1 MAFDDNLKKVDEY
14 SSLYFRDS
22 ENIFGDKKILG
33 RRDLSKLNK
42 KRGLVFSYIIK
53 VDGKRYRKNFD
64 HKDTIFNTP
73 LEVVK
78 KLSRELDDI
87 KLAIKNGEPVS
98 IRDKKFDDIYDL
110 FITGG
115 AGASYAEGTKKDL
128 KSYYKNHI
136 KPVLGHRLLSK
147 ILPMHI
153 QEIINNV
160 KVKGLSDRSAD
171 KTMDYLPLMFDWAI
185 ANHFCKEN
193 PARSASIVRPKYDN
207 TVDFFL
213 DEELMYKLYESLTTY
228 PEAMYRGIFLFLLDG
243 RRMSEA
249 LKMRWEYVEF
259 EQGTYETIYTI
270 NKNRKN
276 LDFTLKDNMRT
287 TLDEIGIRSEGYIFY
302 NPKTKTHFKDF
313 RKRWKDILK
322 DVGIDHM
329 RIHDTRHLIGGLG
342 VDLGFSLEQ
351 VGKVLGHQSS
361 QSTKRYSKV
370 RRSTADNVAREIDA
384 AMQKKKATDKQSDL
398 QAELI
403 SELQQSTKDLE
414 PDELT
419 QILEMIRSNNNG

>member
-1 MAFDDNLKKVDEY
+1 
-14 SSLYFRDS
+14 
-22 ENIFGDKKILG
+22 
-33 RRDLSKLNK
+33 
-42 KRGLVFSYIIK
+42 
-53 VDGKRYRKNFD
+53 
-64 HKDTIFNTP
+64 
-73 LEVVK
+73 
-78 KLSRELDDI
+78 
-87 KLAIKNGEPVS
+87 
-98 IRDKKFDDIYDL
+98 
-110 FITGG
+110 
-115 AGASYAEGTKKDL
+115 
-128 KSYYKNHI
+128 
-136 KPVLGHRLLSK
+136 
-147 ILPMHI
+147 
-153 QEIINNV
+153 
-160 KVKGLSDRSAD
+160 
-171 KTMDYLPLMFDWAI
+171 
-185 ANHFCKEN
+185 
-193 PARSASIVRPKYDN
+193 
-207 TVDFFL
+207 
-213 DEELMYKLYESLTTY
+213 MYKLYESLTTY

-276 LDFTLKDNMRT
+276 LDFTLKDKMRT

-302 NPKTKTHFKDF
+302 NPQTKTHFKDF
-313 RKRWKDILK
+313 RKRWKAILK

-398 QAELI
+398 QEELI
-403 SELQQSTKDLE
+403 SELQQSAKDLQ
-414 PDELT
+414 PNELT